1 MHLIEQW
8 MPDRPGTRYPPSLPI
23 NMPQPSQLPRGD
35 PTLPDGICLSTSNES
50 VVSVRFIA
58 SPKIAMPSFVID
70 YNGFWSG
77 DSSCE
82 IVRFAKSAVL
92 VKAEA

>member
-1 MHLIEQW
+1 
-8 MPDRPGTRYPPSLPI
+8 MPY
-23 NMPQPSQLPRGD
+23 
-35 PTLPDGICLSTSNES
+35 
-50 VVSVRFIA
+50 
-58 SPKIAMPSFVID
+58 D

-92 VKAEA
+92 VKADRYWRGVNDDERRHRDFRRSYETH